1 MDRKIVT
8 VKSYANIAI
17 IKYWGKFD
25 AAKMIPAT
33 SSISL
38 TLENMFTT
46 TSVSFLP
53 DSASHDE
60 FYING
65 VLQDDKEHAKI
76 STIIDQYRG
85 QRSEYVK
92 VETSNNMPTAAGLS
106 SSSSG
111 LSALVKACNEL
122 FETGLSQAELAQKA
136 KFASGSSSRSFFG
149 PLAAWDKDSG
159 EVYPVQ
165 TDLKLAMI
173 MLVLSDSKKPISSRE
188 GMKRCV
194 ETSTT
199 FADWVK
205 QSEQDYKDMLV
216 YLKDNDF
223 ERVGELTERNA
234 LAMHDTN
241 THANPPFM
249 IKVQTG
255 GKLYIAGEYAVLTP
269 GQTAVIKNIPI
280 HMTAVVKDAK
290 DINLFS
296 DMFDYTVGMT
306 PDSKYALIQ
315 QTIVTLFDYLG
326 KSAEEIPPFSLEITG
341 KMERD
346 GKKFGI
352 GSSGSVTVLTLKALS
367 AFYELNLSAD
377 LIFKLA
383 SYTLL
388 KLGDNGSMGDIA
400 CIAYDDLVA
409 FTSFDRQQVAKW
421 IGTESIQDVLDKDWG
436 YQIEVIKPALPCEF
450 LVGWT
455 MQPSISKDMINLV
468 KSAISQEFLAAT
480 EKEVQLCKQALQ
492 SGDKES
498 VKKALQ
504 NMSDLLL
511 GLSSA
516 IYNDKLLALKA
527 AEDGLDVIAKSSGS
541 GGGDCGI
548 AISFNREDSQE
559 LIKRWQEVG
568 IELLDMEELA

>member
-1 MDRKIVT
+1 
-8 VKSYANIAI
+8 
-17 IKYWGKFD
+17 
-25 AAKMIPAT
+25 
-33 SSISL
+33 
-38 TLENMFTT
+38 
-46 TSVSFLP
+46 
-53 DSASHDE
+53 
-60 FYING
+60 
-65 VLQDDKEHAKI
+65 
-76 STIIDQYRG
+76 
-85 QRSEYVK
+85 
-92 VETSNNMPTAAGLS
+92 
-106 SSSSG
+106 
-111 LSALVKACNEL
+111 
-122 FETGLSQAELAQKA
+122 
-136 KFASGSSSRSFFG
+136 
-149 PLAAWDKDSG
+149 
-159 EVYPVQ
+159 
-165 TDLKLAMI
+165 
-173 MLVLSDSKKPISSRE
+173 
-188 GMKRCV
+188 MK
-194 ETSTT
+194 
-199 FADWVK
+199 
-205 QSEQDYKDMLV
+205 
-216 YLKDNDF
+216 
-223 ERVGELTERNA
+223 
-234 LAMHDTN
+234 
-241 THANPPFM
+241 M

-269 GQTAVIKNIPI
+269 GQTAIIKNIPI
-280 HMTAVVKDAK
+280 HMTAVVKEAK
-290 DINLFS
+290 AISLFS
-296 DMFDYTVGMT
+296 DMFDYAVGMM

-315 QTIVTLFDYLG
+315 QSIVTLFDYLG
-326 KSAEEIPPFSLEITG
+326 KSAEEMPAFSLEITG

-346 GKKFGI
+346 DKKFGI

-367 AFYELNLSAD
+367 DFYELNLSTD
-377 LIFKLA
+377 LLFKLA

-421 IGTESIQDVLDKDWG
+421 IEKESIQEVLNKDWG
-436 YQIEVIKPALPCEF
+436 YQIEVITPALPCEF

-480 EKEVQLCKQALQ
+480 EKEVQICKQALQ
-492 SGDKES
+492 TGDKES

-504 NMSDLLL
+504 NVSDLLL